1 MATLSKKK
9 GLDIDTNGSILNSS
23 SKFMDNSKS
32 SNNVNLINS
41 DSTLQLSKKSTR
53 IKSSSNNLSNDNKIT
68 LVQNT
73 NGSTKQDQP
82 SNLDDDIPRPYN
94 NYMPSADKDTITLV
108 FKLLDIPYFDGKLIQ
123 FMMINGTY
131 SEENLEIKYERYNA
145 TIYYAEDLTTLSAT
159 RCELDASFK
168 FRLSEPKYLSNK
180 DDKRQRLEAK
190 PLENLHEKNGQI
202 EFTLK
207 SRDSNVCDLE
217 VNGVIE

>member
-168 FRLSEPKYLSNK
+168 FRLSEPKYQSNK

-190 PLENLHEKNGQI
+190 PLENLHEKKWPNRI
-202 EFTLK
+202 YIRK
-207 SRDSNVCDLE
+207 P
-217 VNGVIE
+217 

>member
-1 MATLSKKK
+1 
-9 GLDIDTNGSILNSS
+9 
-23 SKFMDNSKS
+23 
-32 SNNVNLINS
+32 
-41 DSTLQLSKKSTR
+41 
-53 IKSSSNNLSNDNKIT
+53 

-207 SRDSNVCDLE
+207 SRDSNICDLE

>member
-159 RCELDASFK
+159 SILR
-168 FRLSEPKYLSNK
+168 
-180 DDKRQRLEAK
+180 
-190 PLENLHEKNGQI
+190 NLYHRVR
-202 EFTLK
+202 T
-207 SRDSNVCDLE
+207 
-217 VNGVIE
+217 